1 MPENAY
7 ELPQTFPFHCFCKPA
22 CIWPHKTGK
31 ILWCHH
37 WFPREMRSEKKVQK
51 VPYWWKVTTQIW
63 VVLLTGWSKF
73 PPCGTTNNQKHCKIW
88 VVTYHQYGFSAL
100 VSETSFHGETSDSV
114 AKCSKINAKS
124 RICFTT
130 ELKINHQSF
139 STTAES
145 SCYCWLITYNTSMKS
160 FSKWDIPTYLQ

>member
-7 ELPQTFPFHCFCKPA
+7 MNYLTAFPCIAFVDEQVLSLRKQPTFRNATTGYPTKWCLRKK
-22 CIWPHKTGK
+22 HKNSIVMTHQYPDLGSASDWLK
-31 ILWCHH
+31 QISHAAQ
-37 WFPREMRSEKKVQK
+37 PIRS
-51 VPYWWKVTTQIW
+51 TTQIW
-63 VVLLTGWSKF
+63 VV
-73 PPCGTTNNQKHCKIW
+73 IR
-88 VVTYHQYGFSAL
+88 HQYGFSVL

-130 ELKINHQSF
+130 ELKIKHQSF
-139 STTAES
+139 CTTAES